1 MPLRLGFLETR
12 VGRRM
17 LAHFLAASLLPAVL
31 VSVAGVLFIRNTLAE
46 QRQERVARSAKA
58 GALLVL
64 GGLTVRADNLRRTAG
79 ALAGRLSVN
88 AAAPGQP
95 PGTVSLSLAADRSD
109 VLDAALELTWRAGGE
124 ARIVE
129 ELTAAPFWNAVEETL
144 SADGSVFCVFEM
156 TGWSRVH
163 CAPEV
168 TPVDVARL
176 RRAAVEAPGA
186 DEPEPENGVLLAHRD
201 VFLTQSLGVPSWRLV
216 VENRSQE
223 LVAADRYITTTL
235 AVLLALAVVMAFLF
249 AHRQIRI
256 STDPLRA
263 LRDATRRVRQGDL
276 STAVDIR
283 SGDEFRELGAS
294 FNEMTAALSEQLRT
308 LRALDAIDDVALK
321 DRDQSAIAGR
331 AVQALLET
339 RDWAFASVG
348 HVSPQRADRM
358 LSVEG
363 RPGEPALSTATEIL
377 DAPLEAVDGIRR
389 RDSWIELPLRHGDE
403 SVGVVRLVSR
413 GPEPVGDDAPALVA
427 ARRIAERTATALGS
441 VRLLERL
448 EALSAGTLRAFAR
461 AIDAN
466 SPWTA
471 GHSERVTHR
480 ALAIGRVL
488 GLSRADLGRLYRGGL
503 LHDIGKVGVPPS
515 ILDKTEGLTPRE
527 RALIER
533 HPVVGEQILSPIS
546 GFSDVLPIVRSHHER
561 FDGAGYPDGL
571 AGEAIPWLAAILAV
585 ADVFDALT
593 SNRPY
598 RSGLSA
604 HEARAAIVAESGS
617 QFDPRVVEAFVRLDL
632 SHPPL
637 DVAADLRTE
646 SAAFL
651 SSAAGPRVGTTA

>member
-1 MPLRLGFLETR
+1 MPSRLGFLETR

-31 VSVAGVLFIRNTLAE
+31 VSVAGVLFIRGNLAE

-64 GGLTVRADNLRRTAG
+64 GGLSVRADNLRRTAE
-79 ALAGRLSVN
+79 ALSGRLTV
-88 AAAPGQP
+88 AGATPGPQP
-95 PGTVSLSLAADRSD
+95 GAVSLSLVADRSD
-109 VLDAALELTWRAGGE
+109 ATDGALELSWRAAGE

-129 ELTAAPFWNAVEETL
+129 ELTAAPYWNAVEETIA
-144 SADGSVFCVFEM
+144 ADGSVFCVFEM
-156 TGWSRVH
+156 AGWSRVH

-168 TPVDVARL
+168 TPADVARL
-176 RRAAVEAPGA
+176 RRAAVAAAGA
-186 DEPEPENGVLLAHRD
+186 DEPPAERGVLVAHRD

-223 LVAADRYITTTL
+223 LDAADRYITTTL
-235 AVLLALAVVMAFLF
+235 AILLGLAVVIAFLF

-256 STDPLRA
+256 STEPLRE
-263 LRDATRRVRQGDL
+263 LRDATRRVRHGDL
-276 STAVDIR
+276 SSTVDIR

-294 FNEMTAALSEQLRT
+294 FNEMTAALSEQLRM

-321 DRDQSAIAGR
+321 ERDQGTIASR

-339 RDWAFASVG
+339 KDWASASVG
-348 HVSPQRADRM
+348 HVSSQRPDRM

-363 RPGEPALSTATEIL
+363 SLGESALGSSTEIL
-377 DAPLEAVDGIRR
+377 ETPGEANGGIRR
-389 RDSWIELPLRHGDE
+389 GDSRIEFPLRHADE
-403 SVGVVRLVSR
+403 TVGVVRLVPR
-413 GPEPVGDDAPALVA
+413 GSAPSAEDAPALVA

-441 VRLLERL
+441 VRLHERL

-480 ALAIGRVL
+480 ALAIGRIL
-488 GLSRADLGRLYRGGL
+488 ELSRADLGRLYRGGL

-533 HPVVGEQILSPIS
+533 HPVVGEQILSPIP
-546 GFSDVLPIVRSHHER
+546 GFTDVLPIVRSHHER
-561 FDGAGYPDGL
+561 YDGSGYPDRL
-571 AGEAIPWLAAILAV
+571 AGEDIPWLAAVLAV
-585 ADVFDALT
+585 ADTFDAMT

-604 HEARAAIVAESGS
+604 HEARAAIVAESGR

-632 SHPPL
+632 SRPPL

-651 SSAAGPRVGTTA
+651 SAGGGVPVGVP